1 MKNIYLLVGLILFGC
16 SNKEIDS
23 AEIDSAEIVSK
34 IVLPKIINE
43 TSGLEFY
50 NNNFITHN
58 DSGGEPSL
66 YVFNEMGEVIET
78 IGLNKNPD
86 FEIENNDWEDIT
98 NDNEY
103 LFVADTGNNFG
114 NRDNLNIIRVSKGTD
129 FMVDGIIEISYS
141 DQESFFPRPKHK
153 YDAEAI
159 IVIEDKIALFSK
171 DRENLNTDLYLVDK
185 NQNGSQ
191 ILTSEVSYNV
201 NTLITGGDY
210 DEDRNLLAL
219 VSYNSNGNQ
228 YLLLFKNF
236 KLNNLENN
244 TFKKFKIPL
253 EQAQIEAVKIIDEK
267 SYSYPTSIQNLIKKI
282 KIINYSN
289 NKNIKKYDKK
299 ITDIIIYYLK
309 IFLKEFF
316 ISKKQIDFIISENKL
331 MVRTEDAESSTKA
344 KEILDVNYN
353 QENITVGFNANY
365 LSDILNHIE
374 TKNFIMRLNSPISA
388 TLFSTEDNE
397 KKEEEQVMLLMPMR
411 TGVT

>member
-1 MKNIYLLVGLILFGC
+1 MGLILFGC

-23 AEIDSAEIVSK
+23 AEIDSAEIINK

-219 VSYNSNGNQ
+219 VSYNSKGNQ
-228 YLLLFKNF
+228 YLLLFENF

-267 SYSYPTSIQNLIKKI
+267 TFWVTSEDEGVGSPFMYKI
-282 KIINYSN
+282 RVK
-289 NKNIKKYDKK
+289 
-299 ITDIIIYYLK
+299 
-309 IFLKEFF
+309 
-316 ISKKQIDFIISENKL
+316 
-331 MVRTEDAESSTKA
+331 
-344 KEILDVNYN
+344 
-353 QENITVGFNANY
+353 
-365 LSDILNHIE
+365 
-374 TKNFIMRLNSPISA
+374 
-388 TLFSTEDNE
+388 
-397 KKEEEQVMLLMPMR
+397 
-411 TGVT
+411 

>member
-1 MKNIYLLVGLILFGC
+1 MQNIHLLAGLILLGC

-23 AEIDSAEIVSK
+23 VEIDSVEIISK

-191 ILTSEVSYNV
+191 ILTSEVSYDV
-201 NTLITGGDY
+201 DTLITGGDF

-228 YLLLFKNF
+228 YLLLFENF

-244 TFKKFKIPL
+244 TYKKFKIPL

-267 SYSYPTSIQNLIKKI
+267 TFWVTSEDEGIGNPFMYKI
-282 KIINYSN
+282 EVK
-289 NKNIKKYDKK
+289 
-299 ITDIIIYYLK
+299 
-309 IFLKEFF
+309 
-316 ISKKQIDFIISENKL
+316 
-331 MVRTEDAESSTKA
+331 
-344 KEILDVNYN
+344 
-353 QENITVGFNANY
+353 
-365 LSDILNHIE
+365 
-374 TKNFIMRLNSPISA
+374 
-388 TLFSTEDNE
+388 
-397 KKEEEQVMLLMPMR
+397 
-411 TGVT
+411 

>member
-23 AEIDSAEIVSK
+23 AEIDTAEIVSK

-228 YLLLFKNF
+228 YLILFKNF
-236 KLNNLENN
+236 ELNNLENN

-267 SYSYPTSIQNLIKKI
+267 TFWVTSEDEGVGSPFMYKIQVK
-282 KIINYSN
+282 
-289 NKNIKKYDKK
+289 
-299 ITDIIIYYLK
+299 
-309 IFLKEFF
+309 
-316 ISKKQIDFIISENKL
+316 
-331 MVRTEDAESSTKA
+331 
-344 KEILDVNYN
+344 
-353 QENITVGFNANY
+353 
-365 LSDILNHIE
+365 
-374 TKNFIMRLNSPISA
+374 
-388 TLFSTEDNE
+388 
-397 KKEEEQVMLLMPMR
+397 
-411 TGVT
+411 

>member
-1 MKNIYLLVGLILFGC
+1 MKTIYLLVGLILFGC

-78 IGLNKNPD
+78 IGLDKNPD

-171 DRENLNTDLYLVDK
+171 DRENLNTDLYLVNK

-191 ILTSEVSYNV
+191 ILTSEVSYDV

-236 KLNNLENN
+236 KLNDLENN

-267 SYSYPTSIQNLIKKI
+267 TFWVTSEDEGIGSPFMYKIEIK
-282 KIINYSN
+282 
-289 NKNIKKYDKK
+289 
-299 ITDIIIYYLK
+299 
-309 IFLKEFF
+309 
-316 ISKKQIDFIISENKL
+316 
-331 MVRTEDAESSTKA
+331 
-344 KEILDVNYN
+344 
-353 QENITVGFNANY
+353 
-365 LSDILNHIE
+365 
-374 TKNFIMRLNSPISA
+374 
-388 TLFSTEDNE
+388 
-397 KKEEEQVMLLMPMR
+397 
-411 TGVT
+411 

>member
-66 YVFNEMGEVIET
+66 YVFNEDGEIIET

-185 NQNGSQ
+185 NRNGSQ

-228 YLLLFKNF
+228 YLLLFENF

-244 TFKKFKIPL
+244 TFKKLKIPL

-267 SYSYPTSIQNLIKKI
+267 TFWVTSEDEGIGSPFMYKI
-282 KIINYSN
+282 EVK
-289 NKNIKKYDKK
+289 
-299 ITDIIIYYLK
+299 
-309 IFLKEFF
+309 
-316 ISKKQIDFIISENKL
+316 
-331 MVRTEDAESSTKA
+331 
-344 KEILDVNYN
+344 
-353 QENITVGFNANY
+353 
-365 LSDILNHIE
+365 
-374 TKNFIMRLNSPISA
+374 
-388 TLFSTEDNE
+388 
-397 KKEEEQVMLLMPMR
+397 
-411 TGVT
+411 

>member
-1 MKNIYLLVGLILFGC
+1 MRNIYLVAGLILFSC
-16 SNKEIDS
+16 SNKEVDT
-23 AEIDSAEIVSK
+23 AEIDTAEIVSK

-66 YVFNEMGEVIET
+66 YVFNEDGEIIET
-78 IGLNKNPD
+78 IELNKNPD

-228 YLLLFKNF
+228 YLLLFENF
-236 KLNNLENN
+236 KLKNLENN

-267 SYSYPTSIQNLIKKI
+267 TFWVTSEDEGIGSPFMYKI
-282 KIINYSN
+282 
-289 NKNIKKYDKK
+289 
-299 ITDIIIYYLK
+299 
-309 IFLKEFF
+309 E
-316 ISKKQIDFIISENKL
+316 
-331 MVRTEDAESSTKA
+331 
-344 KEILDVNYN
+344 VN
-353 QENITVGFNANY
+353 
-365 LSDILNHIE
+365 
-374 TKNFIMRLNSPISA
+374 
-388 TLFSTEDNE
+388 
-397 KKEEEQVMLLMPMR
+397 
-411 TGVT
+411 

>member
-1 MKNIYLLVGLILFGC
+1 MKNIYLLAGLILFGC
-16 SNKEIDS
+16 SNNEIDSVEIDS
-23 AEIDSAEIVSK
+23 AEIINK

-58 DSGGEPSL
+58 DSGGEPFL
-66 YVFNEMGEVIET
+66 YVFNEEGEIIEM

-98 NDNEY
+98 SDNKY
-103 LFVADTGNNFG
+103 FFIADTGNNFG
-114 NRDNLNIIRVSKGTD
+114 NRDNLNIIRVSKGAD

-171 DRENLNTDLYLVDK
+171 DRESLNTDLYLVDK

-191 ILTSEVSYNV
+191 ILTSEVSYDV

-210 DEDRNLLAL
+210 DENRNLLVL
-219 VSYNSNGNQ
+219 VGYNSKGNQ
-228 YLLLFKNF
+228 YLILFKDF
-236 KLNNLENN
+236 ELNNLENN

-267 SYSYPTSIQNLIKKI
+267 TFWVTSEDEGIGSPFMYKI
-282 KIINYSN
+282 EVK
-289 NKNIKKYDKK
+289 
-299 ITDIIIYYLK
+299 
-309 IFLKEFF
+309 
-316 ISKKQIDFIISENKL
+316 
-331 MVRTEDAESSTKA
+331 
-344 KEILDVNYN
+344 
-353 QENITVGFNANY
+353 
-365 LSDILNHIE
+365 
-374 TKNFIMRLNSPISA
+374 
-388 TLFSTEDNE
+388 
-397 KKEEEQVMLLMPMR
+397 
-411 TGVT
+411 

>member
-1 MKNIYLLVGLILFGC
+1 MRNIYLVAGLILFGC
-16 SNKEIDS
+16 SNKEVDT
-23 AEIDSAEIVSK
+23 AEIDTAEIVSK

-66 YVFNEMGEVIET
+66 YVFNEDGEIIET
-78 IGLNKNPD
+78 IELNKNPD

-210 DEDRNLLAL
+210 DEDRNFLAL

-228 YLLLFKNF
+228 YLLLFENF

-267 SYSYPTSIQNLIKKI
+267 TFWVTSEDEGIGSPFMYKI
-282 KIINYSN
+282 
-289 NKNIKKYDKK
+289 
-299 ITDIIIYYLK
+299 
-309 IFLKEFF
+309 E
-316 ISKKQIDFIISENKL
+316 
-331 MVRTEDAESSTKA
+331 
-344 KEILDVNYN
+344 VN
-353 QENITVGFNANY
+353 
-365 LSDILNHIE
+365 
-374 TKNFIMRLNSPISA
+374 
-388 TLFSTEDNE
+388 
-397 KKEEEQVMLLMPMR
+397 
-411 TGVT
+411 

>member
-16 SNKEIDS
+16 SNNEIDS

-66 YVFNEMGEVIET
+66 YVFNEDGEIIET
-78 IGLNKNPD
+78 IELNKNPD

-228 YLLLFKNF
+228 YLLLFENF

-267 SYSYPTSIQNLIKKI
+267 TFWVTSEDEGIGSPFMYKI
-282 KIINYSN
+282 
-289 NKNIKKYDKK
+289 
-299 ITDIIIYYLK
+299 
-309 IFLKEFF
+309 E
-316 ISKKQIDFIISENKL
+316 
-331 MVRTEDAESSTKA
+331 
-344 KEILDVNYN
+344 VN
-353 QENITVGFNANY
+353 
-365 LSDILNHIE
+365 
-374 TKNFIMRLNSPISA
+374 
-388 TLFSTEDNE
+388 
-397 KKEEEQVMLLMPMR
+397 
-411 TGVT
+411 

>member
-1 MKNIYLLVGLILFGC
+1 MGLILFGC

-78 IGLNKNPD
+78 IGLDKNPD

-171 DRENLNTDLYLVDK
+171 DRENLNTDLYLVNK

-191 ILTSEVSYNV
+191 ILTSEVSYDV

-236 KLNNLENN
+236 KLNDLENN

-267 SYSYPTSIQNLIKKI
+267 TFWVTSEDEGVGSPFMYKI
-282 KIINYSN
+282 EIN
-289 NKNIKKYDKK
+289 
-299 ITDIIIYYLK
+299 
-309 IFLKEFF
+309 
-316 ISKKQIDFIISENKL
+316 
-331 MVRTEDAESSTKA
+331 
-344 KEILDVNYN
+344 
-353 QENITVGFNANY
+353 
-365 LSDILNHIE
+365 
-374 TKNFIMRLNSPISA
+374 
-388 TLFSTEDNE
+388 
-397 KKEEEQVMLLMPMR
+397 
-411 TGVT
+411 

>member
-66 YVFNEMGEVIET
+66 YVFNEDGEIIET
-78 IGLNKNPD
+78 IELNKNPD

-159 IVIEDKIALFSK
+159 IVIEDKLALFSK

-219 VSYNSNGNQ
+219 VSYNSKGNQ
-228 YLLLFKNF
+228 YLLLFENF

-267 SYSYPTSIQNLIKKI
+267 TFWVTSEDEGIGSPFMYKI
-282 KIINYSN
+282 EVK
-289 NKNIKKYDKK
+289 
-299 ITDIIIYYLK
+299 
-309 IFLKEFF
+309 
-316 ISKKQIDFIISENKL
+316 
-331 MVRTEDAESSTKA
+331 
-344 KEILDVNYN
+344 
-353 QENITVGFNANY
+353 
-365 LSDILNHIE
+365 
-374 TKNFIMRLNSPISA
+374 
-388 TLFSTEDNE
+388 
-397 KKEEEQVMLLMPMR
+397 
-411 TGVT
+411 

>member
-1 MKNIYLLVGLILFGC
+1 MRNIYLVAGLILFSC
-16 SNKEIDS
+16 SNKEADT
-23 AEIDSAEIVSK
+23 AEIDTAVIVSK

-66 YVFNEMGEVIET
+66 YVFNEDGEIIET
-78 IGLNKNPD
+78 IELNKNPD

-228 YLLLFKNF
+228 YLLLFENF

-267 SYSYPTSIQNLIKKI
+267 TFWVTSEDEGIGSPFMYKI
-282 KIINYSN
+282 
-289 NKNIKKYDKK
+289 
-299 ITDIIIYYLK
+299 
-309 IFLKEFF
+309 E
-316 ISKKQIDFIISENKL
+316 
-331 MVRTEDAESSTKA
+331 
-344 KEILDVNYN
+344 VN
-353 QENITVGFNANY
+353 
-365 LSDILNHIE
+365 
-374 TKNFIMRLNSPISA
+374 
-388 TLFSTEDNE
+388 
-397 KKEEEQVMLLMPMR
+397 
-411 TGVT
+411 

>member
-228 YLLLFKNF
+228 YLILFKNF
-236 KLNNLENN
+236 ELNNLKNN

-267 SYSYPTSIQNLIKKI
+267 TFWVTSEDEGVGSPFMYKIQVK
-282 KIINYSN
+282 
-289 NKNIKKYDKK
+289 
-299 ITDIIIYYLK
+299 
-309 IFLKEFF
+309 
-316 ISKKQIDFIISENKL
+316 
-331 MVRTEDAESSTKA
+331 
-344 KEILDVNYN
+344 
-353 QENITVGFNANY
+353 
-365 LSDILNHIE
+365 
-374 TKNFIMRLNSPISA
+374 
-388 TLFSTEDNE
+388 
-397 KKEEEQVMLLMPMR
+397 
-411 TGVT
+411 

>member
-1 MKNIYLLVGLILFGC
+1 MKNIYLLAGLTLFGC

-23 AEIDSAEIVSK
+23 AEIDTVEIISK

-66 YVFNEMGEVIET
+66 YVFNEEGEIVET

-98 NDNEY
+98 NDNKY
-103 LFVADTGNNFG
+103 FFVADTGNNFG
-114 NRDNLNIIRVSKGTD
+114 NRDNLNIIRVSIGANL
-129 FMVDGIIEISYS
+129 MVDGIIKISYS

-159 IVIEDKIALFSK
+159 IVIENKIALFSK
-171 DRENLNTDLYLVDK
+171 DRENLNTDLYLVNK
-185 NQNGSQ
+185 NMNGSQ
-191 ILTSEVSYNV
+191 ILTSEVSYDV
-201 NTLITGGDY
+201 DTLITGGDF

-228 YLLLFKNF
+228 YLLLFENF
-236 KLNNLENN
+236 ELNNLEKN

-267 SYSYPTSIQNLIKKI
+267 TFWVTSEDEGIGSPFMYKI
-282 KIINYSN
+282 EVK
-289 NKNIKKYDKK
+289 
-299 ITDIIIYYLK
+299 
-309 IFLKEFF
+309 
-316 ISKKQIDFIISENKL
+316 
-331 MVRTEDAESSTKA
+331 
-344 KEILDVNYN
+344 
-353 QENITVGFNANY
+353 
-365 LSDILNHIE
+365 
-374 TKNFIMRLNSPISA
+374 
-388 TLFSTEDNE
+388 
-397 KKEEEQVMLLMPMR
+397 
-411 TGVT
+411 

>member
-1 MKNIYLLVGLILFGC
+1 MKTIYLLVGLILFGC

-78 IGLNKNPD
+78 IGLDKNPD

-129 FMVDGIIEISYS
+129 LMVDGIIEISYS

-228 YLLLFKNF
+228 YLLLFENF

-267 SYSYPTSIQNLIKKI
+267 TFWVTSEDEGIGSPFMYKIEIK
-282 KIINYSN
+282 
-289 NKNIKKYDKK
+289 
-299 ITDIIIYYLK
+299 
-309 IFLKEFF
+309 
-316 ISKKQIDFIISENKL
+316 
-331 MVRTEDAESSTKA
+331 
-344 KEILDVNYN
+344 
-353 QENITVGFNANY
+353 
-365 LSDILNHIE
+365 
-374 TKNFIMRLNSPISA
+374 
-388 TLFSTEDNE
+388 
-397 KKEEEQVMLLMPMR
+397 
-411 TGVT
+411 

>member
-1 MKNIYLLVGLILFGC
+1 MKNIFLLAGLILFGC
-16 SNKEIDS
+16 SNKEINS
-23 AEIDSAEIVSK
+23 IEIDSAEIISK

-66 YVFNEMGEVIET
+66 YLFNEEGEIIET
-78 IGLNKNPD
+78 IGLDKNPD
-86 FEIENNDWEDIT
+86 FKIENNDWEDIT
-98 NDNEY
+98 SDNKY
-103 LFVADTGNNFG
+103 FFVADTGNNFG

-185 NQNGSQ
+185 NRNGSQ

-228 YLLLFKNF
+228 YLLLFENF

-244 TFKKFKIPL
+244 TFKKLKIPL

-267 SYSYPTSIQNLIKKI
+267 TFWVTSEDEGIGSPFMYKI
-282 KIINYSN
+282 EVK
-289 NKNIKKYDKK
+289 
-299 ITDIIIYYLK
+299 
-309 IFLKEFF
+309 
-316 ISKKQIDFIISENKL
+316 
-331 MVRTEDAESSTKA
+331 
-344 KEILDVNYN
+344 
-353 QENITVGFNANY
+353 
-365 LSDILNHIE
+365 
-374 TKNFIMRLNSPISA
+374 
-388 TLFSTEDNE
+388 
-397 KKEEEQVMLLMPMR
+397 
-411 TGVT
+411 

>member
-23 AEIDSAEIVSK
+23 AEIDSAEIVNK

-129 FMVDGIIEISYS
+129 FMVDGIIKISYS

-191 ILTSEVSYNV
+191 ILTSEVSYDV
-201 NTLITGGDY
+201 DTLITGGDF

-228 YLLLFKNF
+228 YLLLFENF

-244 TFKKFKIPL
+244 TYKKFKIPL

-267 SYSYPTSIQNLIKKI
+267 TFWVTSEDEGIGNPFMYKI
-282 KIINYSN
+282 EVK
-289 NKNIKKYDKK
+289 
-299 ITDIIIYYLK
+299 
-309 IFLKEFF
+309 
-316 ISKKQIDFIISENKL
+316 
-331 MVRTEDAESSTKA
+331 
-344 KEILDVNYN
+344 
-353 QENITVGFNANY
+353 
-365 LSDILNHIE
+365 
-374 TKNFIMRLNSPISA
+374 
-388 TLFSTEDNE
+388 
-397 KKEEEQVMLLMPMR
+397 
-411 TGVT
+411 

>member
-1 MKNIYLLVGLILFGC
+1 MQNIHLLAGLILLGC

-23 AEIDSAEIVSK
+23 VEIISK

-66 YVFNEMGEVIET
+66 YVFNEDGEIIET
-78 IGLNKNPD
+78 IELNKNPD

-191 ILTSEVSYNV
+191 ILTSEVSYDV
-201 NTLITGGDY
+201 DTLITGGDF

-228 YLLLFKNF
+228 YLLLFENF

-244 TFKKFKIPL
+244 TYKKFKIPL

-267 SYSYPTSIQNLIKKI
+267 TFWVTSEDEGIGNPFMYKI
-282 KIINYSN
+282 EVK
-289 NKNIKKYDKK
+289 
-299 ITDIIIYYLK
+299 
-309 IFLKEFF
+309 
-316 ISKKQIDFIISENKL
+316 
-331 MVRTEDAESSTKA
+331 
-344 KEILDVNYN
+344 
-353 QENITVGFNANY
+353 
-365 LSDILNHIE
+365 
-374 TKNFIMRLNSPISA
+374 
-388 TLFSTEDNE
+388 
-397 KKEEEQVMLLMPMR
+397 
-411 TGVT
+411 

>member
-1 MKNIYLLVGLILFGC
+1 MRNIYLVAGLILFGC
-16 SNKEIDS
+16 SNKEVDT
-23 AEIDSAEIVSK
+23 AEIDTAEIVSK

-66 YVFNEMGEVIET
+66 YVFNEDGEIIET
-78 IGLNKNPD
+78 IELNKNPD

-228 YLLLFKNF
+228 YLLLFENF

-244 TFKKFKIPL
+244 TFKKFKIPQ

-267 SYSYPTSIQNLIKKI
+267 TFWVTSEDEGIGSPFMYKI
-282 KIINYSN
+282 
-289 NKNIKKYDKK
+289 
-299 ITDIIIYYLK
+299 
-309 IFLKEFF
+309 E
-316 ISKKQIDFIISENKL
+316 
-331 MVRTEDAESSTKA
+331 
-344 KEILDVNYN
+344 VN
-353 QENITVGFNANY
+353 
-365 LSDILNHIE
+365 
-374 TKNFIMRLNSPISA
+374 
-388 TLFSTEDNE
+388 
-397 KKEEEQVMLLMPMR
+397 
-411 TGVT
+411 

>member
-228 YLLLFKNF
+228 YLLLFENF

-267 SYSYPTSIQNLIKKI
+267 TFWVTSEDEGIGSPLMYKI
-282 KIINYSN
+282 
-289 NKNIKKYDKK
+289 
-299 ITDIIIYYLK
+299 
-309 IFLKEFF
+309 E
-316 ISKKQIDFIISENKL
+316 
-331 MVRTEDAESSTKA
+331 
-344 KEILDVNYN
+344 VN
-353 QENITVGFNANY
+353 
-365 LSDILNHIE
+365 
-374 TKNFIMRLNSPISA
+374 
-388 TLFSTEDNE
+388 
-397 KKEEEQVMLLMPMR
+397 
-411 TGVT
+411 

>member
-1 MKNIYLLVGLILFGC
+1 MRNIYLVAGLILFGC
-16 SNKEIDS
+16 SNKEVDT
-23 AEIDSAEIVSK
+23 AEIDTAEIVSK

-66 YVFNEMGEVIET
+66 YVFNEDGEIIET

-129 FMVDGIIEISYS
+129 LMVDGIIEISYS

-228 YLLLFKNF
+228 YLLLFENF

-267 SYSYPTSIQNLIKKI
+267 TFWVTSEDEGIGSPFMYKIEIK
-282 KIINYSN
+282 
-289 NKNIKKYDKK
+289 
-299 ITDIIIYYLK
+299 
-309 IFLKEFF
+309 
-316 ISKKQIDFIISENKL
+316 
-331 MVRTEDAESSTKA
+331 
-344 KEILDVNYN
+344 
-353 QENITVGFNANY
+353 
-365 LSDILNHIE
+365 
-374 TKNFIMRLNSPISA
+374 
-388 TLFSTEDNE
+388 
-397 KKEEEQVMLLMPMR
+397 
-411 TGVT
+411 

>member
-23 AEIDSAEIVSK
+23 AKIDSAEIVSK

-210 DEDRNLLAL
+210 DEDLNLLAL
-219 VSYNSNGNQ
+219 VSYNAKGDQ

-236 KLNNLENN
+236 ELNNLENN

-267 SYSYPTSIQNLIKKI
+267 TFWVTSEDEGVGSPFMYKIQVK
-282 KIINYSN
+282 
-289 NKNIKKYDKK
+289 
-299 ITDIIIYYLK
+299 
-309 IFLKEFF
+309 
-316 ISKKQIDFIISENKL
+316 
-331 MVRTEDAESSTKA
+331 
-344 KEILDVNYN
+344 
-353 QENITVGFNANY
+353 
-365 LSDILNHIE
+365 
-374 TKNFIMRLNSPISA
+374 
-388 TLFSTEDNE
+388 
-397 KKEEEQVMLLMPMR
+397 
-411 TGVT
+411 

>member
-1 MKNIYLLVGLILFGC
+1 MKTIYLLVGLILFGC

-78 IGLNKNPD
+78 IGLDKNPD

-129 FMVDGIIEISYS
+129 LMVDGIIEISYS

-191 ILTSEVSYNV
+191 ILTSEVSYDV

-236 KLNNLENN
+236 KLNDLENN

-267 SYSYPTSIQNLIKKI
+267 TFWVTSEDEGIGSPFMYKIEIK
-282 KIINYSN
+282 
-289 NKNIKKYDKK
+289 
-299 ITDIIIYYLK
+299 
-309 IFLKEFF
+309 
-316 ISKKQIDFIISENKL
+316 
-331 MVRTEDAESSTKA
+331 
-344 KEILDVNYN
+344 
-353 QENITVGFNANY
+353 
-365 LSDILNHIE
+365 
-374 TKNFIMRLNSPISA
+374 
-388 TLFSTEDNE
+388 
-397 KKEEEQVMLLMPMR
+397 
-411 TGVT
+411 

>member
-1 MKNIYLLVGLILFGC
+1 MRNIYLVAGLILFGC
-16 SNKEIDS
+16 SNKEVDT
-23 AEIDSAEIVSK
+23 AEIDTAEIVSK

-50 NNNFITHN
+50 NNYFITHN
-58 DSGGEPSL
+58 YSGGEPSL
-66 YVFNEMGEVIET
+66 YVFNEDGEIIET
-78 IGLNKNPD
+78 IELNKNPD

-171 DRENLNTDLYLVDK
+171 DRENLNTDLYIVDK

-228 YLLLFKNF
+228 YLLLFENF

-267 SYSYPTSIQNLIKKI
+267 TFWVTSEDEGIGSPFMYKI
-282 KIINYSN
+282 
-289 NKNIKKYDKK
+289 
-299 ITDIIIYYLK
+299 
-309 IFLKEFF
+309 E
-316 ISKKQIDFIISENKL
+316 
-331 MVRTEDAESSTKA
+331 
-344 KEILDVNYN
+344 VN
-353 QENITVGFNANY
+353 
-365 LSDILNHIE
+365 
-374 TKNFIMRLNSPISA
+374 
-388 TLFSTEDNE
+388 
-397 KKEEEQVMLLMPMR
+397 
-411 TGVT
+411 

>member
-1 MKNIYLLVGLILFGC
+1 MQNIHLLAGLILLGC

-23 AEIDSAEIVSK
+23 VEIISK

-191 ILTSEVSYNV
+191 ILTSEVSYDV
-201 NTLITGGDY
+201 DTLITGGDF

-228 YLLLFKNF
+228 YLLLFENF
-236 KLNNLENN
+236 ELNNLENN
-244 TFKKFKIPL
+244 TYKKFKIPL

-267 SYSYPTSIQNLIKKI
+267 TFWVTSEDEGIGSPFMYKI
-282 KIINYSN
+282 
-289 NKNIKKYDKK
+289 
-299 ITDIIIYYLK
+299 
-309 IFLKEFF
+309 E
-316 ISKKQIDFIISENKL
+316 
-331 MVRTEDAESSTKA
+331 
-344 KEILDVNYN
+344 VN
-353 QENITVGFNANY
+353 
-365 LSDILNHIE
+365 
-374 TKNFIMRLNSPISA
+374 
-388 TLFSTEDNE
+388 
-397 KKEEEQVMLLMPMR
+397 
-411 TGVT
+411 